1 MRTPSE
7 DFRKGPVKAPANWA
21 ASSADTA
28 QFRARLEEDV
38 ALFAVLAEVE
48 ALDLFI
54 LTDSQSDD
62 GIDQFQNDE

>member
-7 DFRKGPVKAPANWA
+7 DFRKGPVNGPANWA

-28 QFRARLEEDV
+28 HFRARLEEDV